1 MAQNTPMTEAM
12 YYLLLALTRPAH
24 GYRLM
29 QQVNEASGGRVSMGP
44 GTLYGLLS
52 KMEKDGMI
60 QLQQQDER
68 RKIYAL
74 TPLGRNVLKQE
85 FERLQMLVNDGKK
98 AQVEQL

>member
-1 MAQNTPMTEAM
+1 
-12 YYLLLALTRPAH
+12 
-24 GYRLM
+24 M
-29 QQVNEASGGRVSMGP
+29 QQVNEASGGRVRMGP

-52 KMEKDGMI
+52 KMKKDGMI

-68 RKIYAL
+68 RKTYAL

>member
-1 MAQNTPMTEAM
+1 MPENQPMTEAT
-12 YYLLLALTRPAH
+12 YYVLLAILKPGH

-29 QQVNEASGGRVSMGP
+29 QQVNEASGGRVRMGP

-52 KMEKDGMI
+52 KMKKDGMI

-68 RKIYAL
+68 RKTYAL